1 MKKII
6 LRSFKQISL
15 TCFKTW
21 SYVVIS
27 FLINFRAKDPELDHH
42 QNTNPIFAKNNHEK
56 ATSS

>member
-15 TCFKTW
+15 TCFKTC
-21 SYVVIS
+21 SYVLIS
-27 FLINFRAKDPELDHH
+27 VLINFHTKDLESYHH

-56 ATSS
+56 ATYP